1 MVLIRLHYSQEI
13 IDINEKITFYITRY
27 TMLKQLI
34 KYFSIK
40 YLICNDLY
48 GLSYL
53 KTQNNIF
60 VRGTEYVE
68 GI

>member
-1 MVLIRLHYSQEI
+1 
-13 IDINEKITFYITRY
+13 
-27 TMLKQLI
+27 MLKQLI